1 MHAVCPRLYLRKSIS
16 LYGVG
21 TYCPKIYLRYRCD
34 MGTKKEKTNIS
45 PADLERFAALFDAVA
60 KAMSDAKIEGVYTK
74 SLKSGVAGFVR
85 VGRLLGGVVEGYVN
99 HGATTTVSG
108 FADQLIALNRLTKHL
123 ILESKKPVAEVPILS
138 LEEELDRART
148 AVDAGSVNAELDIA
162 ELRKQRKNAKP
173 AK

>member
-1 MHAVCPRLYLRKSIS
+1 
-16 LYGVG
+16 
-21 TYCPKIYLRYRCD
+21 LRYRCD

-45 PADLERFAALFDAVA
+45 PADLERFAGALRDTAALFDAVA